1 VKLRTRL
8 YVGLGAVALTF
19 AIAGYLVANNQR
31 RYLNEQIDQQLDS
44 AAPFAVGVLR
54 ELGGGVPPPPPDT
67 NEAVPR
73 QPTGPQISDL
83 FIGHLAADGTLT
95 PVLTGQLISGSP
107 IVDLALATAK
117 APSAGQRPTPFTV
130 DGAGT
135 SDRFRAVVLHR
146 ADNDGW
152 DVIALPMTRAD
163 DAYRRLLL
171 AGGFAGLLVLAAI
184 GITALWVVRLGV
196 KPIND
201 MAAAADAITAGD
213 HDRRVGTFPAGTE
226 ADRLANALNAMLDER
241 QASDR
246 RLRQFVTDASHELRT
261 PLTSIRGYVDLYGA
275 GGLRG
280 DGALDDAMRR
290 VSAESQRMGAL
301 VDDLLLLSQLDSG
314 VTMQH
319 EPVDLAIL
327 IDDAV
332 ADARAV
338 QPARTIELQ
347 LIAGPLQ
354 LVGDARRLHQVLAAL
369 LHNALVHTPVETP
382 IEVVAASHPGS
393 IVVDVIDHGPG
404 MDATTAAQAFER
416 FTRSDASRSRHNGGA
431 GLGLAIATSIAEAH
445 AGTLTLATAPGA
457 GCRFRLALPADS

>member
-1 VKLRTRL
+1 MKLRTRL

-44 AAPFAVGVLR
+44 AAPFAVGILR
-54 ELGGGVPPPPPDT
+54 DLGGRAPSPPPGTADAAT
-67 NEAVPR
+67 G
-73 QPTGPQISDL
+73 QPAGPQISDL
-83 FIGHLAADGTLT
+83 FIGHLTADGTLM

-107 IVDLALATAK
+107 IIGVERATAE
-117 APSAGQRPTPFTV
+117 APLAGQRPRPFTV
-130 DGAGT
+130 DGANT
-135 SDRFRAVVLHR
+135 SNRFRVVVIQR
-146 ADNDGW
+146 ADDGW
-152 DVIALPMTRAD
+152 NVIALPMDRAD

-184 GITALWVVRLGV
+184 GLTALWVVRLGV

-226 ADRLANALNAMLDER
+226 ADRLAKALNTMLDER
-241 QASDR
+241 QTSDR
-246 RLRQFVTDASHELRT
+246 RLRQFVADASHELRT

-314 VTMQH
+314 VELQRI
-319 EPVDLAIL
+319 PIDLAAL

-338 QPARTIELQ
+338 QPARTIAQ
-347 LIAGPLQ
+347 RGDGPLQ
-354 LVGDARRLHQVLAAL
+354 LIGDARRLHQVLAAL
-369 LHNALVHTPVETP
+369 LHNALVHTPVDTP
-382 IEVVAASHPGS
+382 IEVVTADETGS
-393 IVVDVIDHGPG
+393 IVIDVIDHGPG
-404 MDATTAAQAFER
+404 MDAATAAQAFER
-416 FTRSDASRSRHNGGA
+416 FARGDTSRSRHSGGA

-445 AGTLTLATAPGA
+445 AGTLTVKTAPGA
-457 GCRFRLALPADS
+457 GCRFRLTLPKGD

>member
-1 VKLRTRL
+1 MRLRARL

-19 AIAGYLVANNQR
+19 AVAGYLVANTQR
-31 RYLNEQIDQQLDS
+31 RYLSDQIDQQLDS
-44 AAPFAVGVLR
+44 VAPFALSILR
-54 ELGGGVPPPPPDT
+54 DSTGGSPTPPPGATPNSSGLP
-67 NEAVPR
+67 A
-73 QPTGPQISDL
+73 GPQISDL
-83 FIGHLAADGTLT
+83 YVGHLTAEGALSA
-95 PVLTGQLISGSP
+95 VLSGQLVTGAP
-107 IVDLALATAK
+107 VVDIAAAEAASLD
-117 APSAGQRPTPFTV
+117 AGRRPRPFTV
-130 DGAGT
+130 DGTGT
-135 SDRFRAVVLHR
+135 SDRFRVVVLSR
-146 ADNDGW
+146 TDGDGW
-152 DVIALPMTRAD
+152 NVIALPMSRAD

-171 AGGFAGLLVLAAI
+171 AGGLAGLVVLAAI
-184 GITALWVVRLGV
+184 GLTGLWVVRLGV

-226 ADRLANALNAMLDER
+226 ADRLAKALNSMLDER

-246 RLRQFVTDASHELRT
+246 RLRQFVADASHELRT

-314 VTMQH
+314 VELQRV
-319 EPVDLAIL
+319 PLDLAAL

-332 ADARAV
+332 ADARVV
-338 QPARTIELQ
+338 QPERTIAQ
-347 LIAGPLQ
+347 RSNGPLH

-369 LHNALVHTPVETP
+369 LHNALVHTPVDTP
-382 IEVVAASHPGS
+382 IDVVAAEESGS

-404 MDATTAAQAFER
+404 MDPATAAQAFER
-416 FTRSDASRSRHNGGA
+416 FARGDASRSRHSGGA

-445 AGTLTLATAPGA
+445 AGTLTVETAPGA
-457 GCRFRLALPADS
+457 GCRFRLTLPTGR

>member
-19 AIAGYLVANNQR
+19 AVAGYLVANNQR

-44 AAPFAVGVLR
+44 AAPFAVGILR
-54 ELGGGVPPPPPDT
+54 DLGGRAPTPPPGT
-67 NEAVPR
+67 TGAATG
-73 QPTGPQISDL
+73 QPAGPQISDL
-83 FIGHLAADGTLT
+83 FIGHLSADDALT
-95 PVLTGQLISGSP
+95 PVLAGQLISGSP
-107 IVDLALATAK
+107 IVDVALATAK
-117 APSAGQRPTPFTV
+117 APSAGQRPQPFTV
-130 DGAGT
+130 EGADT
-135 SDRFRAVVLHR
+135 SSRFRVVVIQR
-146 ADNDGW
+146 ADDDGW
-152 DVIALPMTRAD
+152 NVIALPMDRAD

-171 AGGFAGLLVLAAI
+171 AGGLAGLLVLAAI
-184 GITALWVVRLGV
+184 GLTALWVVRLGV

-226 ADRLANALNAMLDER
+226 ADRLAKALNTMLDER

-246 RLRQFVTDASHELRT
+246 RLRQFVADASHELRT

-314 VTMQH
+314 VELQRL
-319 EPVDLAIL
+319 PIDVAAL

-338 QPARTIELQ
+338 QPERTIAQ
-347 LIAGPLQ
+347 RGDGPLQ

-369 LHNALVHTPVETP
+369 LHNALVHTPVDTP
-382 IEVVAASHPGS
+382 IEVMAADESGT

-404 MDATTAAQAFER
+404 MDAATAAQAFER
-416 FTRSDASRSRHNGGA
+416 FARGDASRSRHSGGA
-431 GLGLAIATSIAEAH
+431 GLGLAIASSIAEAH
-445 AGTLTLATAPGA
+445 AGTLTVETAPGA
-457 GCRFRLALPADS
+457 GCRFRLTLPNGD